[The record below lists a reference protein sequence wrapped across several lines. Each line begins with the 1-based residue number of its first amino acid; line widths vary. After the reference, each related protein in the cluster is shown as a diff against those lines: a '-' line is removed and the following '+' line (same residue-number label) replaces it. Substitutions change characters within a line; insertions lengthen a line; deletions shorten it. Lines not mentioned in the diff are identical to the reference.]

1 MTSPSFSHLLLQLNK
16 RLFTVLDQVE
26 FTFDEIT
33 ISTNNEVSLLYPS
46 HSNSEYFEIV
56 SDFISKCCL
65 KEALT
70 RAPNRYVEYLAEFC
84 SAKDKSPSHPSAST
98 PVVAEMYKEA
108 HQAASGLTSLGA
120 TSEEGAHSQ
129 LSSGMSTFI
138 IIKPVYSASF
148 IFTLSLHQDVMLQ
161 WPIIVL
167 DESGEEETERY
178 KDTHATSHDSQKDK
192 LEQQKAKD
200 EAEVAFHKAQPSYS
214 DINQLIEL
222 LPLFCKRHQQK
233 LIDEEFHTGHA
244 SASPAEGEKNTNQA
258 TKDVDNANLN
268 QQPTTTTPPTTLS
281 FQSHLFP
288 NRKGKEVMSSKDT
301 EDEETES
308 DSEDDHAN
316 PAEIMTK
323 SSEKKKLKKFSFVT
337 EGGEQIYLTT
347 EKIKEQKRIEESL
360 NAELAKQEVE
370 KLKSELVDLM
380 GIDVVTQYY
389 NKRLMYIKYYD
400 KVLKR
405 RKNSKI
411 TNCYVLT
418 TKGPITLKVYREDG
432 TNEVISN
439 LKVIDLHLAE
449 WRKVVQACP
458 NRKENRME
466 DHLWADKDKN
476 GIP

>member
-1 MTSPSFSHLLLQLNK
+1 MAQVHLLQ
-16 RLFTVLDQVE
+16 
-26 FTFDEIT
+26 
-33 ISTNNEVSLLYPS
+33 
-46 HSNSEYFEIV
+46 
-56 SDFISKCCL
+56 
-65 KEALT
+65 
-70 RAPNRYVEYLAEFC
+70 
-84 SAKDKSPSHPSAST
+84 
-98 PVVAEMYKEA
+98 
-108 HQAASGLTSLGA
+108 
-120 TSEEGAHSQ
+120 
-129 LSSGMSTFI
+129 
-138 IIKPVYSASF
+138 
-148 IFTLSLHQDVMLQ
+148 
-161 WPIIVL
+161 
-167 DESGEEETERY
+167 
-178 KDTHATSHDSQKDK
+178 SQKDK
-192 LEQQKAKD
+192 LEQQKAKAK
-200 EAEVAFHKAQPSYS
+200 AEVDFLKAWPSYP
-214 DINQLIEL
+214 DINYLTEL
-222 LPLFCKRHQQK
+222 LVTSLKPELSK
-233 LIDEEFHTGHA
+233 LLASHDFANYLPTELNKLPSKITKLSKDVKELKKHTLDALPSLLHKVTDTLNKFATIVENASSKAIDNGVPSAGHA
-244 SASPAEGEKNTNQA
+244 NASPVEGEKNTNQD
-258 TKDVDNANLN
+258 TKDDDN
-268 QQPTTTTPPTTLS
+268 S
-281 FQSHLFP
+281 
-288 NRKGKEVMSSKDT
+288 KGKEVMSSKDT
-301 EDEETES
+301 EDEETKS
-308 DSEDDHAN
+308 DFEDDHAN

-337 EGGEQIYLTT
+337 EGSEQIYLTT